1 MAKNLSKKSSQ
12 KAGRNPKLSSLDPT
26 LGKSETCEQAA
37 QYLKGVKA
45 VIIEQGLGKT
55 RASILSKQLARHG
68 GEETTKI
75 NQDTTHVL
83 VGNSIKF
90 AKLAGILKVK
100 EISDKVKVL
109 RADWLSTCLKEGK
122 IVDLKPFSLR
132 ENDTVH
138 ITVQSKTES
147 TSDKTQGKRS
157 IDVLDELP
165 CTDDKDCKDSDVLGN
180 IDMPTT
186 SNNGAGSKRRKVTG
200 DDGDSDY
207 IDSDDTEEE
216 GTSGDDGG
224 KTKPTEIS
232 PHISPHKK
240 VER

>member
-45 VIIEQGLGKT
+45 IIIEQGLGKT

-75 NQDTTHVL
+75 YQDTTHVL
-83 VGNSIKF
+83 VGNSMKF

-147 TSDKTQGKRS
+147 SSNKTQGKRS
-157 IDVLDELP
+157 IDVLGELP
-165 CTDDKDCKDSDVLGN
+165 CTDDKDCKDSDV
-180 IDMPTT
+180 DMPTT
-186 SNNGAGSKRRKVTG
+186 SNNSAGSKRRKVAG

-207 IDSDDTEEE
+207 IDSDDTEEG
-216 GTSGDDGG
+216 GTSSDDGG